1 MKNLSNAWY
10 ISSTC
15 QNEPIECFGD
25 SKLRRSLQRWKTGET
40 LELGLAIQFFDI
52 SYLFGIKFAKK
63 SGVIETIDTTILY
76 IYYILYIK
84 YMYPF
89 P

>member
-1 MKNLSNAWY
+1 MLDIYLPLVKMNLLNALE
-10 ISSTC
+10 S
-15 QNEPIECFGD
+15 

-63 SGVIETIDTTILY
+63 SDVIETIDTTILY